1 MAWHDS
7 EGRNCYGVAE
17 ASACS
22 GQPFHGLSA
31 NTACCACGGGL
42 RVATSFG
49 YYTEPILVGDSRVV
63 GHPLPRTAER
73 YSVDSTCQLLKF
85 NLTLDGT
92 TGELKLAPH
101 CSTFGCGGAQ
111 GDFSVTCTITAHE
124 GELSTSA
131 MLRAA
136 IRVDFDELT
145 GLATAWGYGIFHLDI
160 QTGSLQIS
168 PEANLSAI
176 FDDVLLDQSRAA
188 VRLSCT
194 VLGHYEWQVGVPVA
208 PIKGEIEILVELCQS
223 CVNLTAETFVW
234 RYGGVF
240 CPVALGEAKGGRLSW
255 VYQKQNM
262 ATVEDIIYLQ
272 ASETDPSV
280 RCGAGGLFCRAA
292 FVGDLATFTVFR
304 QGEAQLKV
312 SQATDDVGKNLC
324 LILVPQ
330 HCEAPRLLSNAQ
342 AEADEEG
349 LLAEA
354 VMIDDPSTSIPN
366 DYSLHPCDCFPVSWG
381 VHSPVTSQSF
391 ASVVPGSGNQFTP
404 DLVYLLEGSYMCPQ
418 AGYLTHMSAGQAC
431 HRANP
436 EKCWSFS
443 KRREF
448 LGAGTGSDR
457 QLATSSECLFQSL
470 LEECDLMQL
479 IGGLGGDDVPRE
491 GVMTDEPSRNHWR
504 DTWTQ
509 KRRLPETLRGGARL
523 SFTCWAERY
532 RAVPEEP
539 GVPSDPYVA
548 QCAGKHW
555 WGEPFSEPGLHF
567 ACGACANPLML
578 TVNGKL
584 FDVTWETPPEPQLM
598 RNGEA
603 VLLGQR
609 SEPRRGSGRSAPT
622 GSTPRRNR
630 RRLELQSRGAVLRHK
645 GGTGG
650 CLHWIDG
657 KVILSPS
664 CQLWCPRTSVSGCV
678 AREDHVFLC
687 VGAIACLDWQNST
700 WTVREVP
707 DSPSCPISFQRSTA
721 FAAGPDEASAL
732 LQLRHGGME
741 RIAACSEAWQ
751 WPPQPL
757 LARFSPQSAG
767 ASQHAN
773 APWSMRNAWCFAS
786 AKLMLNPQRGGLQPS
801 LFESLMAQRL
811 AQGLWVIGDFSD
823 SLPEVKAEQEGSF
836 FSMLY
841 YKNCLNYAV
850 NNFSFSDPYVWWE
863 SEKKAHYPSY
873 YLGCGLSSTKN
884 ATKFEP
890 PDHFVDPTPE
900 LEAWGVPIVHFMHGA
915 RCVDAARSWWSFG
928 EVKLSLK
935 DCEEM
940 NGQQAF
946 LWAPGQVALTIAKYP
961 FGRNCLY
968 FSLSDQEVQVGKC
981 DWLSKN
987 NVPLKWSED
996 LMAFWAGEYCWQAS
1010 GELEMVKCKDL
1021 PLAGGGIARQELP
1034 WFAMNCPAG
1043 SLITSV
1049 QTRFLELTV
1058 HYRWCLWTVP
1068 SSMVLVLGAH
1078 VDDLIGA
1085 GAPGEDGAD
1094 GILKQLQQTFD
1105 SGACADSRKEKVLE
1119 YGGKQITIDDNV
1131 IKLNQQKFTQAATAT
1146 SVPKWRSATP
1156 NAELFPQ
1163 EMTELRSLGGCLCWL
1178 TGQSRPDLAAGT
1190 SLYMSGKPTVSNLS
1204 DLSKLVREA
1213 KASED
1218 WGIQF
1223 KAIDLEKAKMVADSS
1238 WANAAEL
1245 KS

>member
-1 MAWHDS
+1 MRWALVLLLAHVTRARRSKILPVKRSSQDGGYFESCGPNHADEGVHQLVETVKHSEQTSDFCARGAGTVVWPPDGSEKGAFCCPWGATWCGGCAEPNLEGTACKRCRGGWVLDSGHCTACADMAWHDS

-131 MLRAA
+131 MLRVSGSKWMVWESEALIVPSGSKKIFPARVSGIVPEAALEGEEAQDPPDPPEAAHRRTKSSELTLACLPRSSSDWLELSESGELSVSNEHPEAVELPGLTDLGFTGLQDASGSVCEVQRIGNRTTVLALVPQSWSSIRYPYEAVSVDLNNSLHPALEPQDGGRTPGRVAPSRFSASCATDQAA

-208 PIKGEIEILVELCQS
+208 PIKGEIEILVEDSTCWTPALHSPHGWAVVEQMKSSASQCRAACRADATCAVYSWAGKCQFLSPCGPRPVNCQSFPTAVEKIVGCSIGRS

-280 RCGAGGLFCRAA
+280 RCGAGGLLLIRSNKSWDFENMTSHYIELFGEHVACLELS
-292 FVGDLATFTVFR
+292 GGGNTIQTVFR

-404 DLVYLLEGSYMCPQ
+404 DLAYLLEGSYMCPQ
-418 AGYLTHMSAGQAC
+418 AGYLTHMSAVDLNGCQQACQITVNCSYFWFGSASEVLQCRLYQTCPSLVLLNGASGVLAALVKGQAC

-479 IGGLGGDDVPRE
+479 IGGLGVQQCSSCAFAPL
-491 GVMTDEPSRNHWR
+491 SWR

-567 ACGACANPLML
+567 ACGACVQIVPVDYSDFLDQDAQELYFLPNLQVQIGVDQANPLML

-584 FDVTWETPPEPQLM
+584 FDVTWEPPPEPQLM
-598 RNGEA
+598 
-603 VLLGQR
+603 
-609 SEPRRGSGRSAPT
+609 
-622 GSTPRRNR
+622 
-630 RRLELQSRGAVLRHK
+630 RLELQSRGAVLRHK

-741 RIAACSEAWQ
+741 RIAACSEAWL
-751 WPPQPL
+751 P
-757 LARFSPQSAG
+757 F
-767 ASQHAN
+767 
-773 APWSMRNAWCFAS
+773 F
-786 AKLMLNPQRGGLQPS
+786 KVQR
-801 LFESLMAQRL
+801 
-811 AQGLWVIGDFSD
+811 
-823 SLPEVKAEQEGSF
+823 
-836 FSMLY
+836 
-841 YKNCLNYAV
+841 C
-850 NNFSFSDPYVWWE
+850 
-863 SEKKAHYPSY
+863 H
-873 YLGCGLSSTKN
+873 
-884 ATKFEP
+884 
-890 PDHFVDPTPE
+890 
-900 LEAWGVPIVHFMHGA
+900 
-915 RCVDAARSWWSFG
+915 
-928 EVKLSLK
+928 
-935 DCEEM
+935 
-940 NGQQAF
+940 
-946 LWAPGQVALTIAKYP
+946 
-961 FGRNCLY
+961 
-968 FSLSDQEVQVGKC
+968 
-981 DWLSKN
+981 
-987 NVPLKWSED
+987 
-996 LMAFWAGEYCWQAS
+996 
-1010 GELEMVKCKDL
+1010 
-1021 PLAGGGIARQELP
+1021 
-1034 WFAMNCPAG
+1034 
-1043 SLITSV
+1043 
-1049 QTRFLELTV
+1049 
-1058 HYRWCLWTVP
+1058 
-1068 SSMVLVLGAH
+1068 
-1078 VDDLIGA
+1078 
-1085 GAPGEDGAD
+1085 
-1094 GILKQLQQTFD
+1094 FD
-1105 SGACADSRKEKVLE
+1105 SRHMRLDVK
-1119 YGGKQITIDDNV
+1119 
-1131 IKLNQQKFTQAATAT
+1131 
-1146 SVPKWRSATP
+1146 
-1156 NAELFPQ
+1156 
-1163 EMTELRSLGGCLCWL
+1163 
-1178 TGQSRPDLAAGT
+1178 
-1190 SLYMSGKPTVSNLS
+1190 
-1204 DLSKLVREA
+1204 
-1213 KASED
+1213 
-1218 WGIQF
+1218 
-1223 KAIDLEKAKMVADSS
+1223 
-1238 WANAAEL
+1238 
-1245 KS
+1245 